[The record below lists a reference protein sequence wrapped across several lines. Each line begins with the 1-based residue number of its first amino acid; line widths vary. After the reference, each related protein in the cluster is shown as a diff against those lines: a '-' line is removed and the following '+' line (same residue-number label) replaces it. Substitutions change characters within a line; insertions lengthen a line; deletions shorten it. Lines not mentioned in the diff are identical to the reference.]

1 MKKPESKLLIEHLNP
16 IAASLC
22 EMRRGQDLYLKGI
35 MMQAELKN
43 GNGRVY
49 PLAEISKAVE
59 EANRRIADG
68 YSIMGELNHPDTLS
82 INLDRV
88 SHVIT
93 EVSMD
98 GNNAMGKMKLVNTPC
113 GNIAKA
119 LIEGG
124 VRLGV
129 SSRGTG
135 NVNESGG
142 VSDFSFVT
150 VDIVSQPSAPNAYPD
165 AVMEAL
171 GSKKVMSLAE
181 AVVHDPKAQQFFK
194 REIMDLLEALRKGA
208 K

>member
-1 MKKPESKLLIEHLNP
+1 
-16 IAASLC
+16 
-22 EMRRGQDLYLKGI
+22 MRKGQDLYLKGI
-35 MMQAELKN
+35 MMQADLKN

-49 PLAEISKAVE
+49 PLSEISKAVE
-59 EANRRIADG
+59 EAQKRIKEG
-68 YSIMGELNHPDTLS
+68 FNIMGELNHPDTLS

-88 SHVIT
+88 SHIIT
-93 EVSMD
+93 EVAMD
-98 GNNAMGKMKLVNTPC
+98 GSNAIGKMKLLNTPT

-135 NVNESGG
+135 NVNESGD

-165 AVMEAL
+165 AVMESM
-171 GSKKVMSLAE
+171 GNKKVMSLAE
-181 AVVHDPKAQQFFK
+181 AVVHDKKAQAYFK
-194 REIMDLLEALRKGA
+194 KEIMGLLEAIRKGA

>member
-1 MKKPESKLLIEHLNP
+1 MQLLQETLSP
-16 IAASLC
+16 TAAAIC
-22 EMRRGQDLYLKGI
+22 EMRKGTDLYLKGI

-43 GNGRVY
+43 GNGRIY
-49 PLAEISKAVE
+49 PLDEISRAVE
-59 EANRRIADG
+59 EAQKRIKEG
-68 YSIMGELNHPDTLS
+68 FTIMGELNHPDTLS

-88 SHVIT
+88 SHIIT

-98 GNNAMGKMKLVNTPC
+98 GNNAVGKMKLLNTPC

-124 VRLGV
+124 ARIGV

-135 NVNESGG
+135 NVNESGA
-142 VSDFSFVT
+142 VSDFVFTT
-150 VDIVSQPSAPNAYPD
+150 VDIVSTPSAPNAYPS

-171 GSKKVMSLAE
+171 GSKKVMTLAE
-181 AVVHDPKAQQFFK
+181 AVVHDKKAQQYFK
-194 REIMDLLEALRKGA
+194 KEIMSLLEAIRKGA

>member
-1 MKKPESKLLIEHLNP
+1 MQLLQERLTP
-16 IAASLC
+16 SQAALSEL
-22 EMRRGQDLYLKGI
+22 RRGSDLYLKGI

-43 GNGRVY
+43 GNGRIY
-49 PLAEISKAVE
+49 PLDEISKAVE
-59 EANRRIADG
+59 EAQKRIREG

-98 GNNAMGKMKLVNTPC
+98 GNNAIGKMKLVNTPC

-119 LIEGG
+119 LIESG

-150 VDIVSQPSAPNAYPD
+150 VDIVSQPSAPNAYPSP
-165 AVMEAL
+165 VMEAL
-171 GSKKVMSLAE
+171 GSKKVMTLAE
-181 AVVHDPKAQQFFK
+181 AVVHDPKAQAYFK
-194 REIMDLLEALRKGA
+194 KEIMSLLEAIRKR
-208 K
+208 

>member
-1 MKKPESKLLIEHLNP
+1 MQQILTEQLSP
-16 IAASLC
+16 AAAHLC
-22 EMRRGQDLYLKGI
+22 EMRKGSDLYLKGI

-59 EANRRIADG
+59 EAQKRIKEG
-68 YSIMGELNHPDTLS
+68 FNIMGELNHPDTLS

-88 SHVIT
+88 SHIIT
-93 EVSMD
+93 EVAMD
-98 GNNAMGKMKLVNTPC
+98 GNNAIGKMKLLNTPT

-135 NVNESGG
+135 NVNESGD

-165 AVMEAL
+165 AVMEAM

-181 AVVHDPKAQQFFK
+181 AVVHDKKAQAYFK
-194 REIMDLLEALRKGA
+194 QEIMGLLQAIRKG

>member
-1 MKKPESKLLIEHLNP
+1 MQLLQETLTP
-16 IAASLC
+16 FAAAIT
-22 EMRRGQDLYLKGI
+22 EMRQGQNMYLKGI

-59 EANRRIADG
+59 EAQKRIKDG
-68 YSIMGELNHPDTLS
+68 FSICGELNHPDTLS

-88 SHVIT
+88 SHIIT

-98 GNNAMGKMKLVNTPC
+98 GNNAVGKMKLLNTPC
-113 GNIAKA
+113 GNIVKA

-124 VRLGV
+124 ARIGV

-135 NVNESGG
+135 NVNESGQVG
-142 VSDFSFVT
+142 DFVFTT
-150 VDIVSQPSAPNAYPD
+150 VDIVSTPSAPDAYPS

-181 AVVHDPKAQQFFK
+181 AVVHDKKAQAYLK
-194 REIMDLLEALRKGA
+194 KEILGLLEAIRKGA

>member
-1 MKKPESKLLIEHLNP
+1 MQLLTERLTP
-16 IAASLC
+16 VQASLM

-35 MMQAELKN
+35 LMQADLKN

-49 PLAEISKAVE
+49 PIAEISKAVT
-59 EANRRIADG
+59 EAQKRIKDG
-68 YSIMGELNHPDTLS
+68 FSIMGELNHPDTLT

-88 SHVIT
+88 SHAIT
-93 EVSMD
+93 EVTMD
-98 GNNAMGKMKLVNTPC
+98 GSNAIGKMKLVNTPC

-124 VRLGV
+124 IRLGV

-142 VSDFSFVT
+142 VTDFSFVT
-150 VDIVSQPSAPNAYPD
+150 VDIVSQPSAPGAYPD
-165 AVMEAL
+165 AVMESM
-171 GSKKVMSLAE
+171 GSKKIMSLAE
-181 AVVHDPKAQQFFK
+181 AVVHDKKAQQYFK
-194 REIMDLLEALRKGA
+194 KEIMNLLDAISKGA

>member
-1 MKKPESKLLIEHLNP
+1 MQLLQEHLTP
-16 IAASLC
+16 TQAMLA
-22 EMRRGQDLYLKGI
+22 EMRKGPDLYLKGI
-35 MMQAELKN
+35 LMQAELRN
-43 GNGRVY
+43 GNGRTY
-49 PLAEISKAVE
+49 PLDEISKAVE
-59 EANRRIADG
+59 DAQKRIREG
-68 YSIMGELNHPDTLS
+68 FSIMGELNHPDTLS

-93 EVSMD
+93 EVAMD
-98 GNNAMGKMKLVNTPC
+98 GNNAIGKLKLVNTPC

-142 VSDFSFVT
+142 VSDFNFVT

-165 AVMEAL
+165 AVMESL
-171 GSKKVMSLAE
+171 GNKKIMTLAE
-181 AVVHDPKAQQFFK
+181 AVVHDPKAQRYFK
-194 REIMDLLEALRKGA
+194 EEINKLISALTKGSRA
-208 K
+208 